1 MIRSI
6 YHKGFFHLLSVNF
19 LTQFL
24 GFGTTLLVAKFLSPV
39 ELGEI
44 KILQSY
50 AGLFVVLGGFGINT
64 AVLKICSEKHNE
76 RYKGHILRYAL
87 VRSML
92 YATIA
97 LGVMVLLTLTGVITS
112 SRRLSLWL
120 VVYSLIVPFAVV
132 SEILTVFIQ
141 ALKKIKEMAGAQ
153 AVIKGQSFVL
163 IVICTWLWGF
173 RGFILA
179 TISAYIVGVL
189 PLLRQVGLKYLSPV
203 AGDVTGIPKLFS
215 HIALFS
221 MLANGVSLIGRYA
234 DIFILDHFVSN
245 RAEIGYYSLAT
256 IFVLGAM
263 QITHTVQSI
272 ATPYFS
278 EHADEEIWFRR
289 QVLRNQTRMAALSV
303 MVAIL
308 LYGAAFFFVP
318 FFYGPVYQS
327 TLVYLAILLIRYI
340 VWSSYAILGVAV
352 VGLGLV
358 RLNFVASIICTSI
371 NLCLTYLL
379 LQRFGVVGVA
389 WAQTVSAVIYFFICI
404 VVMRMALRQAF
415 GSGHKDSAQARARQT
430 ASLRPYGK
438 SKEREE

>member
-1 MIRSI
+1 MIRLI

-64 AVLKICSEKHNE
+64 AVLKICSEKHDE

-87 VRSML
+87 ARSML

-97 LGVMVLLTLTGVITS
+97 LGLIVLLALTGVITS
-112 SRRLSLWL
+112 SPHLSLWL
-120 VVYSLIVPFAVV
+120 VVYGLIVPFAVV

-163 IVICTWLWGF
+163 IVICTCLWGF

-179 TISAYIVGVL
+179 TIIAYVVGVL

-203 AGDVTGIPKLFS
+203 AGGVTGIPKLFS

-256 IFVLGAM
+256 IFILGAM
-263 QITHTVQSI
+263 QVTQTVQSI
-272 ATPYFS
+272 ATPHFS

-289 QVLRNQTRMAALSV
+289 QLLRNQVRMAALSV
-303 MVAIL
+303 IVAIL
-308 LYGAAFFFVP
+308 LYGMAFFFVP
-318 FFYGPVYQS
+318 FFYGPAYHS
-327 TLVYLAILLIRYI
+327 TLVYLAILLIRYV
-340 VWSSYAILGVAV
+340 VWSSYAILGVAL
-352 VGLGLV
+352 VGLGLM
-358 RLNFVASIICTSI
+358 RLSFVGVVISASI
-371 NLCLTYLL
+371 NLCLSYLFL
-379 LQRFGVVGVA
+379 KRFGIVGVA
-389 WAQTVSAVIYFFICI
+389 WAQTVSAVMHFFIGLI
-404 VVMRMALRQAF
+404 IIRLALRRAF
-415 GSGHKDSAQARARQT
+415 GDGLKDNVQTSAGSSIFEAIW
-430 ASLRPYGK
+430 K
-438 SKEREE
+438 V

>member
-1 MIRSI
+1 MIRSV

-24 GFGTTLLVAKFLSPV
+24 GFGTTLLVAKLLSPV

-50 AGLFVVLGGFGINT
+50 SGLFVVLGGFGINT
-64 AVLKICSEKHNE
+64 AVLKICSEKHDE
-76 RYKGHILRYAL
+76 QYKGHILRYAL

-92 YATIA
+92 CATIA
-97 LGVMVLLTLTGVITS
+97 LGLIVLLTLTGVITS

-141 ALKKIKEMAGAQ
+141 ALKKIKEMARAQ
-153 AVIKGQSFVL
+153 AVIKVQSFIL
-163 IVICTWLWGF
+163 IVMCTWLWGF
-173 RGFILA
+173 RGFVLA
-179 TISAYIVGVL
+179 TISAYIVGVV
-189 PLLRQVGLKYLSPV
+189 PLLRQVGLKYLSTV
-203 AGDVTGIPKLFS
+203 AGGVTGIPKLFS

-221 MLANGVSLIGRYA
+221 MLANGVGLIGRYA

-256 IFVLGAM
+256 IFVLGAT
-263 QITHTVQSI
+263 QVTNTVQSI

-278 EHADEEIWFRR
+278 EHAGEEMWFRR
-289 QVLRNQTRMAALSV
+289 QVVINQTRMAALSV
-303 MVAIL
+303 MVAVL
-308 LYGAAFFFVP
+308 SYGVAFFFVP
-318 FFYGPVYQS
+318 YFYGPAYHS
-327 TLVYLAILLIRYI
+327 TLVYLAILLIRYV

-371 NLCLTYLL
+371 NLSLTYLL
-379 LQRFGVVGVA
+379 LQRFGIVGVA
-389 WAQTVSAVIYFFICI
+389 WAQTVSAGIYFFVCI
-404 VVMRMALRQAF
+404 VVIQMALRHTF
-415 GSGHKDSAQARARQT
+415 GRGHKDSAQARVPQT
-430 ASLRPYGK
+430 ASLRPYEK
-438 SKEREE
+438 FKEREG